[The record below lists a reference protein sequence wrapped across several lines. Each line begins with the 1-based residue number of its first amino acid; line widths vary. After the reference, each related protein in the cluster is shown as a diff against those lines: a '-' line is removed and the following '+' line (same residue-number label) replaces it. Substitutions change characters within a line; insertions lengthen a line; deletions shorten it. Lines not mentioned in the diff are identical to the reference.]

1 MESGRSREKCLVFR
15 NQKRAKGKKPRK
27 MDCDPGIN
35 VKCGRQEFWNP
46 FSLVYLE
53 SGNQPEDEFQYSQAA
68 AAGHHFNP

>member
-27 MDCDPGIN
+27 MDYDPGIN